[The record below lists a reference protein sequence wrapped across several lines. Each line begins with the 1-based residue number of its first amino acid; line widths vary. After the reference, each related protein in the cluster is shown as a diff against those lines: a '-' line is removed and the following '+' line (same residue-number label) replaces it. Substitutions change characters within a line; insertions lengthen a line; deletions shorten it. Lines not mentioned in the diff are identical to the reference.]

1 MKTFSSIITTVFAL
15 FIGVQTL
22 VAQKIDP
29 AYVKVTNER
38 AQKIVDKM
46 SLNNAEK
53 ELEVRDLIANQYRD
67 LNAIHEARDAKISKV
82 KVANYNKLKTNKKV
96 EKLKKKADKKVKK
109 LHQSYVKKL
118 NTNLTKEQV
127 EQVKDGMT
135 YGVFPKT
142 YKAHL
147 EMIPSLTGEEKEYIF
162 NNLKEARE
170 LAMDGGSSKEKHAW
184 FGKYKGRINN
194 YLSKRGYDLTKER
207 EAWYKRIEA
216 QKKANH

>member
-1 MKTFSSIITTVFAL
+1 MLIACQVTN
-15 FIGVQTL
+15 
-22 VAQKIDP
+22 AQKFDP
-29 AYVKVTNER
+29 EYVKVTNQR

-53 ELEVRDLIANQYRD
+53 ELEVRNLIANQYRN
-67 LNAIHEARDAKISKV
+67 LNAIHEARDAKIAKV
-82 KVANYNKLKTNKKV
+82 KAANYNRLKTNK
-96 EKLKKKADKKVKK
+96 EIDKLKKKADKKVKK

-118 NTNLTKEQV
+118 NANLTKEQV

-147 EMIPSLTGEEKEYIF
+147 EMIPSLTVDEKEYIY

-170 LAMDGGSSKEKHAW
+170 HAMDGGSSKEKHAW

-194 YLSKRGYDLTKER
+194 YLSKRGYDLEKER
-207 EAWYKRIEA
+207 DGWYERIEA
-216 QKKANH
+216 KKKANH